1 MIMMCP
7 TVTILWSFVKHL
19 HFLLINRVLFDIFYT
34 INFRDL
40 DYTLIRKGRK
50 PFVHPKNATKNVSLS
65 VSLKTFETL
74 EEYKLALSSLQG
86 CRNCYFSLVFGPF
99 LNPFGSMFTSMKIG
113 ITFENFL
120 SNQKNA
126 RSLVDYDLRKAY
138 VLYKK
143 IIR

>member
-34 INFRDL
+34 INFRDVDIDL

-50 PFVHPKNATKNVSLS
+50 PFVHLKNATENVSLS

-74 EEYKLALSSLQG
+74 EKYKLALSSLQG
-86 CRNCYFSLVFGPF
+86 CRN
-99 LNPFGSMFTSMKIG
+99 
-113 ITFENFL
+113 
-120 SNQKNA
+120 
-126 RSLVDYDLRKAY
+126 
-138 VLYKK
+138 
-143 IIR
+143 